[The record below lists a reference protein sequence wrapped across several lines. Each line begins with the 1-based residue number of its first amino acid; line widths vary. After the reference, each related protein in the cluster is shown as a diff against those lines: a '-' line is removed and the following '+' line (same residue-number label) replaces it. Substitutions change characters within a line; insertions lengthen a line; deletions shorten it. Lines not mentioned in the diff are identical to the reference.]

1 MDAVAKPRHDVEA
14 LTGVPAPPGHCQIQ
28 RIACIY
34 PAEDATAGSM
44 ATSFGRYRPSHP
56 RLGAFA
62 ERVTRPLVTA
72 HARQRGF
79 VGPDSAHARERGAAM
94 ADKLRRG
101 EPVYLVGIGPAGHNS
116 GAALIEVTEANGVRL
131 ICNNE
136 EERYTGI
143 KNCTAYPAHALD
155 ALLCNMDARGLRPD
169 QIHAWL
175 ASWNYIELATTLV
188 RAIAEELPASRVFLD
203 PANFAPM
210 NITHIR
216 GAFHAP
222 RRIARQLRQKTAV
235 PLIGMRH
242 HCNHAFFSYAVSPFA
257 GSAEPVMIV
266 VLDGIGD
273 DGAISLYQARGE
285 QITLLYRNR
294 DIFDS
299 LGGYYSMISSTQGGW
314 TVLSSEGRYMG
325 ATAWGDG
332 DRLTNPYYARLRELF
347 HFGADGTVR
356 LNRALANWPRR
367 LQVEP
372 YTQALTDLLGPP
384 LPPEKLWNPDA
395 VMKVDAYGEIG
406 DQQQRFDK
414 AAATQLVF
422 EDALFHIV
430 GDLIRRTG
438 SSKLV
443 LTGGTA
449 LNAIANM
456 RLMQHFDAAYYAR
469 VLGQTGTGLHVWV
482 PPIPGDAG
490 VAAGAAYQFALR
502 HGARLGPRL
511 RHAFYCG
518 TAPMGEEIAN
528 ALHINDEIAS
538 VSLGSTTDP
547 AGCARVADLLA
558 AIISQ
563 DGVIGLFQGVAET
576 GPRALGHRSI
586 LANPCNPRTL
596 ETINRLVKFR
606 EPFRPLAP
614 MLTLDAARRCFELQ
628 DGALDDDGDAYNYM
642 VLTVLARPE
651 ARRLIPAVVHRDG
664 TSRIQ
669 IVRPETDPFTHAYL
683 QAMGRRCGVE
693 ASVNTSLNI
702 AGPIVQTP
710 VQALDALRRSRA
722 MDGLLMISAEGEA
735 RLVWLNVAAPPKDG
749 GQRLLGWLRDWEAEQ
764 GVVLAET

>member
-1 MDAVAKPRHDVEA
+1 MP
-14 LTGVPAPPGHCQIQ
+14 
-28 RIACIY
+28 
-34 PAEDATAGSM
+34 
-44 ATSFGRYRPSHP
+44 TSFGRYGPSHP
-56 RLGAFA
+56 WLGALA
-62 ERVTRPLVTA
+62 EPLARPLITA
-72 HARQRGF
+72 YAGRRGF

-94 ADKLRRG
+94 AEKLERG
-101 EPVYLVGIGPAGHNS
+101 EPVYLVGLGPAGHNS
-116 GAALIEVTEANGVRL
+116 GAALIEVTAADGVRL

-143 KNCTAYPAHALD
+143 KHCTAYPGQGLA
-155 ALLCNMDARGLRPD
+155 ALLRIMEARGLRPA

-175 ASWNYIELATTLV
+175 ASWNYIALAATLV
-188 RAIAEELPASRVFLD
+188 RSIAEELPASRVFLD
-203 PANFAPM
+203 PDNFAPM

-216 GAFHAP
+216 GAFRAP
-222 RRIARQLRQKTAV
+222 RRLARQLGSDAPV
-235 PLIGMRH
+235 PVIGMRH
-242 HCNHAFFSYAVSPFA
+242 HCNHAYFSYAVSPFA
-257 GSAEPVMIV
+257 GSDQPVMIV

-273 DGAISLYQARGE
+273 DGAISLYLAQGE
-285 QITLLYRNR
+285 RISLIYRNR

-299 LGGYYSMISSTQGGW
+299 LGGFYSMISSTQGGW

-347 HFGADGTVR
+347 HFGADGEVR
-356 LNRALANWPRR
+356 LNRALANWQRN
-367 LQVEP
+367 LQVAP
-372 YTQALTDLLGPP
+372 YTPALTALLGPAV
-384 LPPEKLWNPDA
+384 PPDKLWNPDA
-395 VMKVDAYGEIG
+395 VMKVDAYGEVG

-430 GDLIRRTG
+430 GHLIRRTG
-438 SSKLV
+438 SSRLV

-456 RLMQHFDAAYYAR
+456 RLMQHFDAGYYAR
-469 VLGQTGTGLHVWV
+469 VLGETSSGLHVWV
-482 PPIPGDAG
+482 PPVPGDAG

-502 HGARLGPRL
+502 NGARLGPKL

-518 TAPMGEEIAN
+518 AAPTA
-528 ALHINDEIAS
+528 DEIAAA
-538 VSLGSTTDP
+538 VQANGEIASLCLGNIMDP
-547 AGCARVADLLA
+547 AGCDRIADLLA
-558 AIISQ
+558 YIISH
-563 DGVIGLFQGVAET
+563 DGVMGLFQGVAET

-586 LANPCNPRTL
+586 LANPCNPGTL

-614 MLTLDAARRCFELQ
+614 MLTLAAARLYFALQ
-628 DGALDDDGDAYNYM
+628 EGAGDDDGNAYNYM
-642 VLTVLARPE
+642 VLTVPALPKARQV
-651 ARRLIPAVVHRDG
+651 IPAVVHRDG

-669 IVRPETDPFTHAYL
+669 IVRAEADPFTYAYL

-710 VQALDALRRSRA
+710 QQALDALRRSRA
-722 MDGLLMISAEGEA
+722 MDGLLLISAEG
-735 RLVWLNVAAPPKDG
+735 AAYIAWHNATTPPKDG
-749 GQRLLGWLRDWEAEQ
+749 GQRLNAWLRDWEADAL
-764 GVVLAET
+764 VPANTPAM